1 MVTLSL
7 LVIIYTTFISL
18 GLPDAV
24 LGSAWPTMMLEFSAP
39 VWGAGFLQMTV
50 SLCTIIS
57 SLNSARLIRTFGTG
71 KLTAV
76 SVGLT
81 AAALFG
87 FSLVP
92 GYAWLIL
99 LAVPLG
105 LGAGA
110 VDAAINNYVAL
121 HCEAKHM
128 NWLHCFWGV
137 GTIVGPMIL
146 SVCLKAGMSWKLG
159 YRAVSALQA
168 ALCAVLFLTLNLWKK
183 DGIQEEERSAKVLS
197 VREVL
202 SLPGANVGLPMFMC
216 YCGIEQ
222 VMLVWVPTFMV
233 FVRGVSEVQA
243 ALYGAIFCIGMT
255 LGRFVAGFLAMRLIP
270 KKLVRLGAGLMLTG
284 FALMLVPVNAV
295 IVAGVVLV
303 GLGCAPVYPNVV
315 QDTPV
320 NYGAENSQA
329 VIGVQM
335 AFAYIGSMFMPT
347 GFAWMAER
355 TGFGVMPAFGLLITG
370 VMLLLFNRMKRIV
383 ESRAREKTA

>member
-1 MVTLSL
+1 MVTMSL
-7 LVIIYTTFISL
+7 LVIIYVTFISL

-24 LGSAWPTMMLEFSAP
+24 LGSAWPTMMVEFAAP
-39 VWGAGFLQMTV
+39 VWGAGLLQMTV

-57 SLNSARLIRTFGTG
+57 SLNSAKLIRAFGTG
-71 KLTAV
+71 KLTAM
-76 SVGLT
+76 SVALT

-87 FSLVP
+87 FSVAP
-92 GYAWLIL
+92 GYLWLVL
-99 LAVPLG
+99 LAFPLG

-121 HCEAKHM
+121 HCEARHM

-146 SVCLKAGMSWKLG
+146 SVCLNAGMKWNIG
-159 YRAVSALQA
+159 YRAVSLLQVM
-168 ALCAVLFLTLNLWKK
+168 LSVVLFMTLNLWKK
-183 DGIQEEERSAKVLS
+183 EGMQEGERSAKVLS
-197 VREVL
+197 VKEVL
-202 SLPGANVGLPMFMC
+202 SLPGAKPGLTMFLC

-222 VMLVWVPTFMV
+222 TMLVWVPTFMV
-233 FVRGVSEVQA
+233 LVRGVSEVDA
-243 ALYGAIFCIGMT
+243 ALYGSLFCIGMT
-255 LGRFVAGFLAMRLIP
+255 LGRLIAGFLAIRMIP
-270 KKLVRLGAGLMLTG
+270 KRLVRLGAALMLAG
-284 FALMLVPVNAV
+284 FALMLIPVNAV
-295 IVAGVVLV
+295 IIAGVVLV

-347 GFAWMAER
+347 GFACMAEY
-355 TGFGVMPAFGLLITG
+355 TGFGLLPVFGLLISGTMF
-370 VMLLLFNRMKRIV
+370 VLFNRMKRIV
-383 ESRAREKTA
+383 ENRA

>member
-1 MVTLSL
+1 MVTMSL
-7 LVIIYTTFISL
+7 LVIIYVTFISL

-24 LGSAWPTMMLEFSAP
+24 LGSAWPTMMHEFAAP
-39 VWGAGFLQMTV
+39 VWGAGLLQMTV
-50 SLCTIIS
+50 SLCTILS
-57 SLNSARLIRTFGTG
+57 SLNCARLIRIFGTG
-71 KLTAV
+71 KLTAI
-76 SVGLT
+76 SVAFT

-92 GYAWLIL
+92 GYAWLLL

-105 LGAGA
+105 LGAGG

-146 SVCLKAGMSWKLG
+146 SAALNAGMSWKMG
-159 YRAVSALQA
+159 YRAVSFLQV

-183 DGIQEEERSAKVLS
+183 EGVQEEERSAKVLS
-197 VREVL
+197 VPQIL
-202 SLPGANVGLPMFMC
+202 AIPGAKPGLSMFLC

-222 VMLVWVPTFMV
+222 TMLVWVPTFMV
-233 FVRGVSEVQA
+233 LVRGISDTEA
-243 ALYGAIFCIGMT
+243 AIFGSLFCIGMT
-255 LGRFVAGFLAMRLIP
+255 LGRFVAGFLAIRIIP
-270 KKLVRLGAGLMLTG
+270 KTLVRLGASLMLAG
-284 FALMLVPVNAV
+284 FVLMLVPVNA
-295 IVAGVVLV
+295 IIIAGIVLV

-329 VIGVQM
+329 IIGVQM
-335 AFAYIGSMFMPT
+335 AFAYVGSMFMPT

-355 TGFGVMPAFGLLITG
+355 IGFGIMPVFGLIMTG
-370 VMLLLFNRMKRIV
+370 TMFVLFNKMKRIV
-383 ESRAREKTA
+383 ENKA